1 MNKEKQ
7 KIVPELR
14 FKDFQSNKEWKS
26 PSIQNLIDNEIIIS
40 HLDGNHGALYP
51 RSEEFTEKGVPYVTA
66 NDFVN
71 GYVDFSNSKRLPLER
86 ARKFKKGVSI
96 DGDILFAHNATVGP
110 VAKLKTDLDFVIL
123 STTAT
128 YFRCDNIELI
138 NDFLKFS
145 LSSSYF
151 VKQYS
156 RVMSQ
161 STRNQVPITTQRKFF
176 LFLPTPEEQ
185 QKIANCL
192 SSLDHL
198 ITAETEKLD
207 YLKDHKKGLLQQL
220 FPAIGETKPQYRFP
234 EFENDGDWIET
245 TLDDVADYENGKA
258 HEKEISEIGK
268 YKVVNS
274 KFISTNGEVVKFTNS
289 ANLKANIGDVL
300 MVLSDIPNGKAIA
313 KCFYVDK
320 EDTYTVNQRICKI
333 TPTGIDNKFLF
344 YIQNRNKYFLAFDDG
359 VKQTN
364 LRKDTVLSFP
374 FLKPKSTKE
383 QQKIANCLSSA
394 DDLIQV
400 QKTKIKNLKNHKKG
414 LLQQLFPNVNE
425 L

>member
-7 KIVPELR
+7 QLVPELR
-14 FKDFQSNKEWKS
+14 FPEFENDKEWKS
-26 PSIQNLIDNEIIIS
+26 PSIQSLIGSKIIIS

-51 RSEEFTEKGVPYVTA
+51 KSEEFTEKGVPYVTA

-86 ARKFKKGVSI
+86 AKKFKKGVSI
-96 DGDILFAHNATVGP
+96 NGDILFAHNATVGP

-138 NDFLKFS
+138 NDFLKHS

-161 STRNQVPITTQRKFF
+161 STRNQVPITTQRQFF
-176 LFLPTPEEQ
+176 LFLPNPKEQ

-192 SSLDHL
+192 SSLDNL
-198 ITAETEKLD
+198 ITAETDKLEN
-207 YLKDHKKGLLQQL
+207 LKDHKKGLLQQL
-220 FPAIGETKPQYRFP
+220 FPSNGETKPQFRFP
-234 EFENDGDWIET
+234 EFENDGDWEEKELGDICAIT
-245 TLDDVADYENGKA
+245 TGRLDANAMIENGK
-258 HEKEISEIGK
+258 
-268 YKVVNS
+268 YR
-274 KFISTNGEVVKFTNS
+274 FYTC
-289 ANLKANIGDVL
+289 
-300 MVLSDIPNGKAIA
+300 A
-313 KCFYVDK
+313 KNFY
-320 EDTYTVNQRICKI
+320 RI
-333 TPTGIDNKFLF
+333 DDF
-344 YIQNRNKYFLAFDDG
+344 AFDTEALLVSGNGANVGYIHYYKGKFNAYQRTYVLDDFDENIIYL
-359 VKQTN
+359 KYYLEHN
-364 LRKDTVLSFP
+364 LSKRISIEKKEGNTPYIV
-374 FLKPKSTKE
+374 KSTLSEMVIYIPKDPKE

-394 DDLIQV
+394 DAFIEAQT
-400 QKTKIKNLKNHKKG
+400 TKIKALKEHKKG
-414 LLQQLFPNVNE
+414 LMQQLFPST